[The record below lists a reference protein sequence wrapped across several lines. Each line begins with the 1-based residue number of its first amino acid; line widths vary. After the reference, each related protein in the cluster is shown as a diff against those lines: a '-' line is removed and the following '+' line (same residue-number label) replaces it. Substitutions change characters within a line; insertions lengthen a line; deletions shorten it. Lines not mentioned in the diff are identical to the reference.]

1 MEGKIMR
8 SKVVKLCCAIAIL
21 LCASELWSATGTVTL
36 SWTAPG
42 NNGLVGLASQYD
54 IRYSTSP
61 ITNANWAVA
70 TKVSNLPAPKPAGN
84 REIFKVTGLLPATT
98 YYLALKTA
106 DSKPNWSLLSNNA
119 LKTTCPVGCNGTNGN
134 INGST
139 DGRVDLTDLAL
150 LTLYLTDVNAPTVY
164 TFCTEMGNVNGSTDG
179 VIDIADLSRMVAYM
193 VSGVSIAPCP

>member
-1 MEGKIMR
+1 MKTRIAVWC
-8 SKVVKLCCAIAIL
+8 SFIAIL

-42 NNGLVGLASQYD
+42 DNGLVGIASQYD

-61 ITNANWAVA
+61 ITNANWAA
-70 TKVSNLPAPKPAGN
+70 AAKVLNLPAPRPAGN

-106 DSKPNWSLLSNNA
+106 DSKPNWSVLSNNA
-119 LKTTCPVGCNGTNGN
+119 FKTTCPVGCNGTNGN
-134 INGST
+134 INGSS
-139 DGRVDLTDLAL
+139 DGRVDLADLAL
-150 LTLYLTDVNAPTVY
+150 LTLYLTDTNARTIY

-193 VSGVSIAPCP
+193 VSGVPVAPCP